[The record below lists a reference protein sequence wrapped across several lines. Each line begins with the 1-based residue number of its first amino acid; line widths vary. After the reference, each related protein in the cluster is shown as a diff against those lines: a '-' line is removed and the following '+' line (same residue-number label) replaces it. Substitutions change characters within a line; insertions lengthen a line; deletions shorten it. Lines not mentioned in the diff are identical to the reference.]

1 LTQSGRRHQV
11 QVDEM
16 GTQALLER
24 RSHGDSSS
32 TRSLSVI
39 KNSSLADTARL
50 ASGERRKIRR
60 AAQMRTYFYRA
71 APEKSKKVLLW
82 KIQGFRFKTRMTI
95 DQAGVSRLMQGD
107 HHDPFSVLGMHRHD
121 GALVVR
127 ALLPGAAAVDV
138 IEARTGRRLATLQPV
153 DGSAVF
159 SAVIPRRKNPFPYRL
174 RVDWGTHRQEME
186 DPYRFP
192 PILGEMDTWLLSEG
206 THFRPY
212 EKLGA
217 HPLEIDGVA
226 GVAFAVWAPNARRVS
241 VVGNFNNW
249 DGRRH
254 AMRARGASG
263 VWEIFIPQLVAG
275 DLYKFE
281 IMTQGGEVLLKAD
294 PFAFRAELRP
304 DTASVVNA
312 LPALVPASDAR
323 RLANG
328 LHAPISI
335 YEVHLGSWRRVPED
349 GMRWLSYRELAEQ
362 LIPYAKDLGFTHI
375 ELMPVS
381 EHPFDGS
388 WGYQP
393 VGMYAPTSRFGTP
406 EDFRHF
412 VETAHAHGIGV
423 LLDWVP
429 GHFPSDPHGL
439 ARFDGSHLY
448 EHADPREG
456 FHQDWNT
463 LIYNYGRAE
472 VLNYLVGNALYWIER
487 FGIDGLR
494 VDAVASMLY
503 RDYSRKEGEW
513 IPNRFGGRENLE
525 AIDFLRRVNQVV
537 CAERGEAVMM
547 AEESTSFP
555 NVSRPLEM
563 QGLGFHYKWNMG
575 WMNDTLKYM
584 QEDPVNRRYHHDKM
598 TFGLVYAFTENFVLP
613 LSHDE
618 VVHGKGSLLARMP
631 GDDWQR
637 FANLRAYY
645 GFMWGHPGK
654 KLLFMGGEFAQERE
668 WNVDRSLDWHLLDHP
683 LHQGVQRLV
692 RDLNEVLRRHPALHQ
707 LDVEA
712 RGFEWIS
719 HEDRDNSVFSF
730 VRKAADGTAV
740 LVVSNFTPVPRHAYR
755 IGVEQPG
762 RYAEIL
768 NSDDAYYG
776 GSGLR
781 NGELY
786 TEPAGMHGRA
796 HSLSLTVP
804 PLATIMLKLE
814 HGQ

>member
-1 LTQSGRRHQV
+1 
-11 QVDEM
+11 
-16 GTQALLER
+16 
-24 RSHGDSSS
+24 
-32 TRSLSVI
+32 
-39 KNSSLADTARL
+39 
-50 ASGERRKIRR
+50 
-60 AAQMRTYFYRA
+60 
-71 APEKSKKVLLW
+71 
-82 KIQGFRFKTRMTI
+82 MTF
-95 DQAGVSRLMQGD
+95 DQASVAALMQGD
-107 HHDPFSVLGMHRHD
+107 HHDPFSVLGMHRRE
-121 GALVVR
+121 GELLVR
-127 ALLPGAAAVDV
+127 ALLPGAVAVEL
-138 IEARTGRRLATLQPV
+138 IETKTGRKLASLAPV

-159 SAVIPRRKNPFPYRL
+159 AAVVPRRKNPFPYRL
-174 RVDWGTHRQEME
+174 RVDWGTQRQDIE
-186 DPYRFP
+186 DPYRFA
-192 PILGEMDTWLLSEG
+192 PILGETDVWLLAEG
-206 THFRPY
+206 THYRPY

-217 HPLEIDGVA
+217 HPLSIDGVA

-254 AMRARGASG
+254 PMRARGAAG
-263 VWEIFIPQLVAG
+263 VWEIFIPDLVPG

-281 IMTQGGEVLLKAD
+281 IKTQADEVLLKAD

-304 DTASVVNA
+304 QTASVVNP
-312 LPALVPASDAR
+312 LPAVFPSSSAR
-323 RLANG
+323 QTANG

-349 GMRWLSYRELAEQ
+349 GNRWLNYRELAAQ

-406 EDFRHF
+406 EDFRYF
-412 VETAHAHGIGV
+412 VETAHASGIGV

-429 GHFPSDPHGL
+429 GHFPSDAHGL

-463 LIYNYGRAE
+463 LIYNYGRKE

-513 IPNRFGGRENLE
+513 IPNAFGGRENLE
-525 AIDFLRRVNQVV
+525 AIGFLRRVNQIV

-563 QGLGFHYKWNMG
+563 GGLGFHYKWNMG
-575 WMNDTLKYM
+575 WMNDTLHYM
-584 QEDPVNRRYHHDKM
+584 QEDPINRRHHHDKM

-618 VVHGKGSLLARMP
+618 VVHGKGSLLQRMP
-631 GDDWQR
+631 GDEWQR

-654 KLLFMGGEFAQERE
+654 KLLFMGGEFAQARE

-683 LHQGVQRLV
+683 LHRGVQMLV
-692 RDLNEVLRRHPALHQ
+692 RDLNAAMRRYPALHQ

-712 RGFEWIS
+712 RGFAWIT

-730 VRKAADGTAV
+730 IRKGLDGDAV

-755 IGVEQPG
+755 IGVDAPG
-762 RYAEIL
+762 RYIEIL
-768 NSDDAYYG
+768 NTDDARYG
-776 GSGLR
+776 GSGLH
-781 NGELY
+781 NGDLQA
-786 TEPAGMHGRA
+786 EPSGAHGRG
-796 HSLSLTVP
+796 HSLSLTLP
-804 PLATIMLKLE
+804 PLGTIMLTLE
-814 HGQ
+814 REA